1 MRISS
6 SNTLGLGV
14 AVLFSL
20 VLRLNVV
27 AKDKAPNMINV
38 QGKVFMIDKDSST
51 IMVDTKSGA
60 RRLVVYSRD
69 TKFKYGRSDKGK
81 ESSLDQVRE
90 THYIS
95 CSGTSDDRARL
106 VAKECVHR
114 ESK

>member
-14 AVLFSL
+14 AVLLSL
-20 VLRLNVV
+20 VLSLNVV

-51 IMVDTKSGA
+51 IMVDAKSGA
-60 RRLVVYSRD
+60 RRLVVYSPD
-69 TKFKYGRSDKGK
+69 TKFKNGRSGKGK
-81 ESSLDQVRE
+81 ESTLDQLRE

-95 CSGTSDDRARL
+95 CTGTSDNRGRL
-106 VAKECVHR
+106 LAKECVHR

>member
-6 SNTLGLGV
+6 STSLGLV
-14 AVLFSL
+14 IALLLSL
-20 VLRLNVV
+20 ALSLNVV

-60 RRLVVYSRD
+60 RRLVVYSPD
-69 TKFKYGRSDKGK
+69 TKFKYGSSGKGK
-81 ESSLDQVRE
+81 ESSWDQIRE
-90 THYIS
+90 AHYIS
-95 CSGTSDDRARL
+95 CTGTSDDRARL